1 MVKKDQKD
9 ANAQGVSNIAA
20 KNNEVIN
27 VKPQIVVTTPPQKT
41 EEVKTEEP
49 KKERKYRGIIPTE
62 KDTQFYD
69 FQVGQRVSFIE
80 ATNAQRLF
88 GWIVM
93 NRIVPK
99 NGRSASLIQIDTGV
113 NGKAKRIEVY
123 TTRLTLEKEQSVNP
137 FLKPATEEKKPEIAV
152 ATTEVKPTEV
162 KPAEVKPAVATT
174 KPASAKPKK

>member
-9 ANAQGVSNIAA
+9 ANAQGVSNVAE
-20 KNNEVIN
+20 KREEVIN

-49 KKERKYRGIIPTE
+49 NKERKPRGIQPNE
-62 KDTQFYD
+62 NDAKFFGYK
-69 FQVGQRVSFIE
+69 VGDRVSYVE
-80 ATNAQRLF
+80 ASNAQRVF
-88 GWIVM
+88 GWVVA

-99 NGRSASLIQIDTGV
+99 SGRSGSTIQIDTGV
-113 NGKAKRIEVY
+113 NGKSKRIEVY

-137 FLKPATEEKKPEIAV
+137 FIKTAKTEE
-152 ATTEVKPTEV
+152 
-162 KPAEVKPAVATT
+162 KPAEVKPSVATT